1 MASVQ
6 RVLPRGR
13 DFTAEELTGRTI
25 RIESVSDL
33 PVGVGMMV
41 TADGEMVGN
50 IGKIVL
56 SIEPNSIV
64 EATLTLFRF
73 DKEDVPTE
81 EVTLRDNV
89 EVSFSAVVTDVDNEA
104 PIDTTDPEFAQ
115 QFKGF
120 MNKPTH
126 VAIEANTEVQ

>member
-6 RVLPRGR
+6 RVLPKGR

-33 PVGVGMMV
+33 PVGVGVMV

-50 IGKIVL
+50 VGKIVL

-89 EVSFSAVVTDVDNEA
+89 EVSFSAVVS
-104 PIDTTDPEFAQ
+104 
-115 QFKGF
+115 
-120 MNKPTH
+120 
-126 VAIEANTEVQ
+126 EVQ